1 MQVQPFPT
9 RFTELV
15 GCAVPIQQA
24 PVGYPAGT
32 PVLAAA
38 VAEAGGHGM
47 LAAVRMPAAVLEER
61 LRELRSRTSAFG
73 VNFIQVLGDD
83 ELWDVAAEFAPLIE
97 LYIGPNDP
105 ALVERLHAGGA
116 LVSRQVIS
124 AEEARAAEDEGCD
137 VVVARAIEAG
147 GRTRGGIG
155 MLPLLDAVLDAV
167 EIPVVAAGGIASAR
181 GVAAV
186 LAAGADGVRVGTRF
200 LASEEADTP
209 DVYRDALIAARAED
223 TVLTDRFSADGP
235 PSLHRVLRSALDAA
249 EALDAEIAGHI
260 DVYGEQRELVRF
272 SADSPSGGATG
283 AVEAMAL
290 YAGQSVGRVTRRQ
303 PAAEIVAEL
312 AAGTARVQPPLRAAG

>member
-1 MQVQPFPT
+1 MQVQPLRT

-15 GCAVPIQQA
+15 GCAVSIQQA

-32 PVLAAA
+32 PELPAA
-38 VAEAGGHGM
+38 VGEAGGHGM
-47 LAAVRMPAAVLEER
+47 LAAVRMPPAALEER
-61 LRELRSRTSAFG
+61 LRAIRARTAAFG

-83 ELWDVAAEFAPLIE
+83 ALWDVAAELAPLVE

-124 AEEARAAEDEGCD
+124 AEEARAAEAEGCD

-155 MLPLLDAVLDAV
+155 LIPLLDAVLDAV
-167 EIPVVAAGGIASAR
+167 DVPVVAAGGVGTAR
-181 GVAAV
+181 GVAAA

-200 LASEEADTP
+200 LAADEADTP
-209 DVYRDALIAARAED
+209 DAYREALFGARAED
-223 TVLTDRFSADGP
+223 TVLTDRFSVDGP
-235 PSLHRVLRSALDAA
+235 RSLHRVLRSALEAA
-249 EALDAEIAGHI
+249 EALEDEVAGRI
-260 DVYGEQRELVRF
+260 VVYGETRELPRF

-283 AVEAMAL
+283 RVDAMAL
-290 YAGQSVGRVTRRQ
+290 YAGQSVGAVRRRQ

-312 AAGTARVQPPLRAAG
+312 AAGTARVRPPLPAAG